1 MVWLRYGLHTMRPID
16 LFFVLC
22 YTEQMVVILVVSEI
36 ILLIMEW
43 IGTISFAVSG
53 SLVAIRH
60 SLDLFGVVTVGTITA
75 VGGGIMR
82 DVIIGNVPPKIFYNP
97 LIIIVA
103 ILISIIVFLIA
114 YFFRKKFEKLSK
126 KIDNVNI
133 LFDALGLASFS
144 ITGIEVSSLASLE
157 DNALLMIIM
166 GVITG
171 VGGGVLRDVLVN
183 EKPYILTKHIY
194 AVVSVLGC
202 GIYYLLSVRFGYTV
216 FATVFVLIFT
226 VFIRLLAAKLHW
238 ELPRV
243 EFDDK

>member
-1 MVWLRYGLHTMRPID
+1 
-16 LFFVLC
+16 
-22 YTEQMVVILVVSEI
+22 MVVILVISEI

-82 DVIIGNVPPKIFYNP
+82 DVMIGNVPPKIFYNP

-103 ILISIIVFLIA
+103 ILISIIVFLVA
-114 YFFRKKFEKLSK
+114 FFYRRKFKKISE
-126 KIDNVNI
+126 KIDNINI
-133 LFDALGLASFS
+133 LFDALGLAAFS
-144 ITGIEVSSLASLE
+144 ITGIEVTSLTYLE
-157 DNALLMIIM
+157 DNAILMIIM

-202 GIYYLLSVRFGYTV
+202 GIYYLLSIRFGYTV

-226 VFIRLLAAKLHW
+226 VLIRLLAARLHW
-238 ELPRV
+238 KLPKI
-243 EFDDK
+243 EFGENEHI

>member
-1 MVWLRYGLHTMRPID
+1 M
-16 LFFVLC
+16 
-22 YTEQMVVILVVSEI
+22 VSEI

-60 SLDLFGVVTVGTITA
+60 SLDLFGVVTVGAITA

-82 DVIIGNVPPKIFYNP
+82 DAMIGNVPPKIFSNS
-97 LIIIVA
+97 IILIVA
-103 ILISIIVFLIA
+103 VVTSIIVFLVA
-114 YFFRKKFEKLSK
+114 FFNRKKFEKLSET
-126 KIDNVNI
+126 IDTVNI
-133 LFDALGLASFS
+133 LFDALGLAAFS
-144 ITGIEVSSLASLE
+144 ITGVEVTCLTQMGDNILLA
-157 DNALLMIIM
+157 IVM

-202 GIYYLLSVRFGYTV
+202 CIYYLFGAYIGATV
-216 FATVFVLIFT
+216 FATLFVLVFT
-226 VFIRLLAAKLHW
+226 VTTRLLAAKLRW
-238 ELPRV
+238 KLPKI
-243 EFDDK
+243 EFSDKDNN

>member
-1 MVWLRYGLHTMRPID
+1 ML
-16 LFFVLC
+16 
-22 YTEQMVVILVVSEI
+22 SEI

-43 IGTISFAVSG
+43 IGTISFATSG

-60 SLDLFGVVTVGTITA
+60 NLDLFGVVTVGTITA

-82 DVIIGNVPPKIFYNP
+82 DVIIGNVPPKIFSNT

-103 ILISIIVFLIA
+103 VVTSLVVFLIA
-114 YFFRKKFEKLSK
+114 YLYRKKFNQLSES
-126 KIDNVNI
+126 IDTVNI
-133 LFDALGLASFS
+133 FFDALGLAAFS
-144 ITGIEVSSLASLE
+144 ITGVEVACMA
-157 DNALLMIIM
+157 ALKGNIILVIIM

-202 GIYYLLSVRFGYTV
+202 CIYYLLSVHFGFTV
-216 FATVFVLIFT
+216 FATLFVLVFT
-226 VFIRLLAAKLHW
+226 LMMRLLAAKLRW
-238 ELPRV
+238 KLPKIK
-243 EFDDK
+243 FDDQ

>member
-1 MVWLRYGLHTMRPID
+1 ML
-16 LFFVLC
+16 
-22 YTEQMVVILVVSEI
+22 SEI

-43 IGTISFAVSG
+43 IGTISFATSG

-60 SLDLFGVVTVGTITA
+60 NLDLFGVVTVGTITA

-82 DVIIGNVPPKIFYNP
+82 DVIIGNVPPKIFSNT

-103 ILISIIVFLIA
+103 VVTSLVVFLIA
-114 YFFRKKFEKLSK
+114 YLYRKKFNQLSES
-126 KIDNVNI
+126 IDTVNI
-133 LFDALGLASFS
+133 FFDALGLAAFS
-144 ITGIEVSSLASLE
+144 ITGVEVACMA
-157 DNALLMIIM
+157 ALKENIILVIIM

-202 GIYYLLSVRFGYTV
+202 CIYYLLSVHFGFTV
-216 FATVFVLIFT
+216 FATLFVLVFT
-226 VFIRLLAAKLHW
+226 LMMRLLAAKLRW
-238 ELPRV
+238 KLPKIK
-243 EFDDK
+243 FDDQ